1 MPDPVKSLLFSREKS
16 KFSKVFGAFFRQ
28 PAQFEQCLDGGLLF
42 LFTDVGKDSLYRLNG
57 FF

>member
-1 MPDPVKSLLFSREKS
+1 MPGSGPSLCSLAEKNQSFQRFS
-16 KFSKVFGAFFRQ
+16 APFRQ
-28 PAQFEQCLDGGLLF
+28 PAQFEQRLDGGLLF